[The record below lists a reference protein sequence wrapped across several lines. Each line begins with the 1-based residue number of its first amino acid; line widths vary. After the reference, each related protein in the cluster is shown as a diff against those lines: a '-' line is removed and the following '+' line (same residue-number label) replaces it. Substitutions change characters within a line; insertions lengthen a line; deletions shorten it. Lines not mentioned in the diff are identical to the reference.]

1 MSRLRQIDE
10 GMSRRVARNFDIF
23 TLVHLLRLKGHYLT
37 GGNSMLQ
44 PFNRLESQRLR
55 DSSDVNTKKQQL
67 EEKMRAVEEISM
79 VIIENAA
86 RREIVAYI
94 TDRNARPVAT

>member
-1 MSRLRQIDE
+1 
-10 GMSRRVARNFDIF
+10 
-23 TLVHLLRLKGHYLT
+23 
-37 GGNSMLQ
+37 MLQ